1 MMKERL
7 VTLADGKQ
15 VPSHHEDWRMECEAR
30 HILSLPREQRQPYID
45 SCARKRGE
53 KAAQDL
59 RQATIKLHNLRRNN
73 QRKQPNE

>member
-1 MMKERL
+1 MMSGRL
-7 VTLADGKQ
+7 VTLANGKQ

-53 KAAQDL
+53 QAAQDL
-59 RQATIKLHNLRRNN
+59 RHATITLHKLQRNSK
-73 QRKQPNE
+73 REHHE